1 MSPTARSL
9 KYLRAQGY
17 RAQVVERWVPRAR
30 RRIDLFGCID
40 IVCLDGCAGVLGVQT
55 TTTANVAARLTK
67 ITTECRE
74 DVWAWLEAGNSLHIH
89 GWALRGPRGQRK
101 EWTLRT
107 RAVTLVD
114 LVAGPSTDAPRG
126 V

>member
-9 KYLRAQGY
+9 KYLRAQGF

-40 IVCLDGCAGVLGVQT
+40 IVCLDDAIGVLGVQT
-55 TTTANVAARLTK
+55 TTAANVAARLTK
-67 ITTECRE
+67 IATECRE
-74 DVWAWLEAGNSLHIH
+74 DARAWLEACNALHVH
-89 GWALRGPRGQRK
+89 GWALRGKRGTRK
-101 EWTLRT
+101 VWTLTT
-107 RAVTLVD
+107 RVVTLQD
-114 LVAGPSTDAPRG
+114 LAGPSTPSPHG